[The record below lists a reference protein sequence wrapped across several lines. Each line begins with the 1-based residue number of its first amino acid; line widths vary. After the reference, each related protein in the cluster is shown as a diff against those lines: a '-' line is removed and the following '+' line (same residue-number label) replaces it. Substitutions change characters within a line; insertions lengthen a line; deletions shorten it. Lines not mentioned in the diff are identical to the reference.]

1 MSLADIRDGLIAT
14 VVAYGKYGP
23 SEISACDFGITE
35 FSASCLVLQPGPN
48 TRFYPQAGL
57 GQSACGSTRKKRKE
71 WTIAGIG
78 MVKDKG
84 DPRVLLGDLWK
95 MCDDIYD
102 SVNSDDTLDGK
113 AMTSHITLMSRPSID
128 AFITDGDVD
137 WGYITFALEA
147 TEIDGW
153 TGA

>member
-1 MSLADIRDGLIAT
+1 MSLIGIRDGLIAT
-14 VVAYGKYGP
+14 FIDYGKFLP
-23 SEISACDFGITE
+23 AEISACDFGITE
-35 FSASCLVLQPGPN
+35 FSASCIIVQPGPN

-57 GQSACGSTRKKRKE
+57 GLVCGTSRTKRKE

-84 DPRVLLGDLWK
+84 DPKILLGGLWQ
-95 MCDDIYD
+95 MCDDIEQ
-102 SVNSDDTLDGK
+102 SINSDDTLDGK
-113 AMTSHITLMSRPSID
+113 AMAAHITLMSRPSID

-147 TEIDGW
+147 TEMN
-153 TGA
+153 

>member
-1 MSLADIRDGLIAT
+1 MSLVGIRDGLIAT
-14 VVAYGKYGP
+14 IVAHGKYKP

-35 FSASCLVLQPGPN
+35 FSASCIVLQPGPN

-57 GQSACGSTRKKRKE
+57 GSVCGSSRTKRRE

-84 DPRVLLGDLWK
+84 DPRALLGNLWQ

-128 AFITDGDVD
+128 SFITDGNVD

-147 TEIDGW
+147 TEMD
-153 TGA
+153 